1 MMNGT
6 KKSDTA
12 IVAMKPTNNAGQ
24 PAAEPVEPRAGTERN
39 AGEQSTH
46 RTQGP
51 DSCDPGAR
59 SRTESSSAKN
69 EEK

>member
-6 KKSDTA
+6 MKSDAA

-24 PAAEPVEPRAGTERN
+24 PAAEPVEPRAGTERR
-39 AGEQSTH
+39 AKHTPD
-46 RTQGP
+46 TGP

-59 SRTESSSAKN
+59 SRTESSSAKD